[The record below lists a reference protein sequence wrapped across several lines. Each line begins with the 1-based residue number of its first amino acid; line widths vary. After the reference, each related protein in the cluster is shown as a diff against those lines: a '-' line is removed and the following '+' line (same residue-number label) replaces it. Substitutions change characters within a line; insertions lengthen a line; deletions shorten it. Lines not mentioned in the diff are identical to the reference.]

1 MALMRFKYGGDRAAG
16 RALVRAVRECGPL
29 DAASGALIVPVPLHA
44 RRLRERGFNQAAWL
58 ARAIALTNGAR
69 VEPDALT
76 CAADVPSR
84 ARLSRAARRA
94 ASPDRFRIHRPLA
107 GGSVVLLVDDV
118 CTTGT
123 TLTSA
128 RRVLEAAGVRVRAA
142 AVLLS
147 TERDDDSDRGA
158 TP

>member
-16 RALVRAVRECGPL
+16 LALVRAVRECGPL